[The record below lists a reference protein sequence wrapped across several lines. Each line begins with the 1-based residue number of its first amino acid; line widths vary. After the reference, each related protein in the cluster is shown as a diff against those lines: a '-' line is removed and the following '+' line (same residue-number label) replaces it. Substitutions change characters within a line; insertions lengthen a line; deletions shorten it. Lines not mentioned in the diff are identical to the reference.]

1 MAVVGIIFL
10 LLSEPPPVV
19 WAVGGPEQKLVNIN
33 VRGIVRLTVDC
44 TSAGWK
50 LILELGIS

>member
-1 MAVVGIIFL
+1 MIL
-10 LLSEPPPVV
+10 PEPPPVV

-33 VRGIVRLTVDC
+33 MRGIVRFTVDC

-50 LILELGIS
+50 LILEPGILWV